1 MSVLSLVKSAFGH
14 TCLYKSLDVSPSS
27 NSDQLKR
34 AYRRAALKYHP
45 DRASNFAANNPNEAV
60 ISSTLKFQAVSAA
73 YQILMDDTKR
83 SVYDSSGRIPDG
95 DFYEEE
101 NVNDTPSAGK
111 YARNQTHSN
120 DQWESFFYSIFH
132 EMISAKTSHDADAKS
147 YRGSSSEHSDVL
159 KYYNIC
165 KGDWT
170 KIAECVAFGDK
181 ADVQRWKRDVIGPA
195 TLRGEVPDFD
205 CKDDTTSPE
214 AKRKAVSLEDSS
226 SSEDYEHVVVKNKTR
241 QVVAKRKQI
250 SLEDSSS
257 SEDDVQIDLSKKR
270 RLRKKTSITSTKT
283 QINVTRTS
291 QAQSSMSKRDKLE
304 YRKAKKQKD
313 KKLKE
318 LEVAELFQSTDWGGT
333 FSVNGNTKGRN
344 NAGSLN
350 NKLLDNIERK
360 YARSNRQTK

>member
-1 MSVLSLVKSAFGH
+1 
-14 TCLYKSLDVSPSS
+14 
-27 NSDQLKR
+27 
-34 AYRRAALKYHP
+34 
-45 DRASNFAANNPNEAV
+45 V
-60 ISSTLKFQAVSAA
+60 I
-73 YQILMDDTKR
+73 
-83 SVYDSSGRIPDG
+83 
-95 DFYEEE
+95 
-101 NVNDTPSAGK
+101 
-111 YARNQTHSN
+111 
-120 DQWESFFYSIFH
+120 
-132 EMISAKTSHDADAKS
+132 
-147 YRGSSSEHSDVL
+147 

-181 ADVQRWKRDVIGPA
+181 TDVERWKRDVIGPA
-195 TLRGEVPDFD
+195 TLRGEVRDFD
-205 CKDDTTSPE
+205 CKEDTTSPE
-214 AKRKAVSLEDSS
+214 PKRKAVLLKDSS
-226 SSEDYEHVVVKNKTR
+226 SSEDYEHVVKNKTR

-257 SEDDVQIDLSKKR
+257 SEDDIQINLSKKR
-270 RLRKKTSITSTKT
+270 RLRKKTSIKVTKS
-283 QINVTRTS
+283 QSNATRTS

-318 LEVAELFQSTDWGGT
+318 LEVAELFQSKDWGGT

-344 NAGSLN
+344 NSGSLN